1 MKYASSRGGNGDEML
16 EPVARLLLVGGDLA
30 EYRHLE
36 AMLVSAGEPC
46 YQLLW
51 CERFDAVDREISDGN
66 YDVVLMDFQLDPEV
80 ALEALRRSVDRGVR
94 QPIVALT
101 KTLECPTA
109 QQAISRGALDFL
121 ALENLDNYVLRR
133 CIGYAVDKFAVDK
146 KLSQLNLYDPLTG
159 VPNRMLFLQNMERVL
174 EAAATQQISAALLI
188 INVDGFKRIND
199 SFGSDSGDRLI
210 ATIAQRLSRCVRKSD
225 SIARIGGD
233 EFTLLLEDCHNAH
246 DVALVARKVIDVLA
260 APYTVL
266 GQSLMVSCSIGIAM
280 YPDSGDNVEDLIQA
294 ANTAMLEAKAQRG
307 SNYSIYSRESGIE
320 SLARLNLE
328 QDLRRAVRNNEFEL
342 YYQPRVG
349 LQKGDVIGME
359 ALIRWRHPQRGLIS
373 PKEFIPVA
381 EECGLIVPIG
391 YWVIRQACED
401 LALFDTSHKRGMDIA
416 INLSFKQLQ
425 DSMFV
430 DTASRI
436 ILQSGVDARRL
447 EFELTETAI
456 MSNYQATYE
465 GMTALASLGAS
476 FSLDDFGTGF
486 SSFAHIQ
493 RLPISAL
500 KIDRSFIRE
509 VIKNKEDRIIV
520 KAMISLAHSLGL
532 RVIAEGVETLDQIQ
546 FLWQHHCDL
555 IQGFY
560 FSPAVT
566 ARDFVLMVDQR
577 ATAIV

>member
-1 MKYASSRGGNGDEML
+1 ML
-16 EPVARLLLVGGDLA
+16 EPVARLLLVGGDLT
-30 EYRHLE
+30 EYQRLE
-36 AMLVSAGEPC
+36 ALLSSIHEAD
-46 YQLLW
+46 YKLLW
-51 CERFDAVDREISDGN
+51 CERFEVADREICDGS
-66 YDVVLMDFQLDPEV
+66 YDVVLIDCQCDPRAALDAVNRFVE
-80 ALEALRRSVDRGVR
+80 RGFR
-94 QPIVALT
+94 QPLIAIT
-101 KTLECPTA
+101 KTLDCPAA
-109 QQAISRGALDFL
+109 QKALSLGALDFL
-121 ALENLDNYVLRR
+121 ALENLDSYVLKR
-133 CIGYAVDKFAVDK
+133 CIGYAVDKFDVDK

-159 VPNRMLFLQNMERVL
+159 IPNRMLFLQNTERVL
-174 EAAATQQISAALLI
+174 EAAATQQISAALMI

-199 SFGSDSGDRLI
+199 SFGSDSGDRLVV
-210 ATIAQRLSRCVRKSD
+210 TIAQRLARCVRKSD

-233 EFTLLLEDCHNAH
+233 EFSLLLEDCHSAH

-266 GQSLMVSCSIGIAM
+266 GQSVVVSCSIGIAI
-280 YPDSGDNVEDLIQA
+280 YPDAGDGVEDLIQA

-307 SNYSIYSRESGIE
+307 SNYAIYSRETQVE

-349 LQKGDVIGME
+349 LESGDITGME

-373 PKEFIPVA
+373 PREFIPVA

-401 LALFDTSHKRGMDIA
+401 LALFDTSQKRGLDVA
-416 INLSFKQLQ
+416 INLSFMQLQ
-425 DSMFV
+425 DNMFV

-436 ILQSGVDARRL
+436 IAQSGVDASRL

-456 MSNYQATYE
+456 MSNFQQTYE
-465 GMTALASLGAS
+465 GMMALSKLGAT

-493 RLPISAL
+493 KLPISAL
-500 KIDRSFIRE
+500 KIDRSFVRD
-509 VIKNKEDRIIV
+509 VIKNNDDSIIV
-520 KAMISLAHSLGL
+520 RAMINLAHSLRL
-532 RVIAEGVETLDQIQ
+532 RVIAEGVETLDQVQ
-546 FLWQHHCDL
+546 FLWQNHCDL

>member
-1 MKYASSRGGNGDEML
+1 ML

-30 EYRHLE
+30 QYRRLE
-36 AMLVSAGEPC
+36 TLLVSAEESSFK
-46 YQLLW
+46 LLW

-66 YDVVLMDFQLDPEV
+66 YDVVLMDFQAAPET
-80 ALEALRRSVDRGVR
+80 ALEALRRLVERGVR

-101 KTLECPTA
+101 KTLDCPAA
-109 QQAISRGALDFL
+109 QSAIGLGALDFL
-121 ALENLDNYVLRR
+121 AVDNLDDYVLKR

-174 EAAATQQISAALLI
+174 GAAATQQISAALLI

-233 EFTLLLEDCHNAH
+233 EFTLLLEDCHDAH

-280 YPDSGDNVEDLIQA
+280 YPDSGDNTEDLIQA

-320 SLARLNLE
+320 SLVRLNLE

-465 GMTALASLGAS
+465 GMTALASLGAT

-520 KAMISLAHSLGL
+520 KAMINLAHSLGL

-560 FSPAVT
+560 FSPAIT

-577 ATAIV
+577 ATAII